1 MKHPPAL
8 PLPAVIID
16 GAPWFHLRDILKAT
30 DHRPFFI
37 RNSLLPMEGL
47 RNFLASSDKPLARR
61 MLAGINA
68 HADAAEDRTGP
79 ALMHWPA

>member
-1 MKHPPAL
+1 MKQTL
-8 PLPAVIID
+8 PFRAVIID

-47 RNFLASSDKPLARR
+47 RNFLKGSDKPQARKLLVR
-61 MLAGINA
+61 I
-68 HADAAEDRTGP
+68 DAYANNSNIG
-79 ALMHWPA
+79 